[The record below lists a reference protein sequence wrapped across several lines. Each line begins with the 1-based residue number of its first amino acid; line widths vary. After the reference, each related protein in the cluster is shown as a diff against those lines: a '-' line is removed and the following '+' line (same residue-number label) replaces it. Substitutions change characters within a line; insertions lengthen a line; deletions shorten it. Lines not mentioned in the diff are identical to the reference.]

1 MFTVQDS
8 VYIVIFC
15 FSFFFP
21 SDQNLIYPIWLV
33 IYFFNLILNKNYKIK
48 LILCTMK
55 IELIHVI
62 FLQVNFLVLIN
73 SMNLFL
79 ICSIFDWKFRQEDQ
93 IDHNH

>member
-1 MFTVQDS
+1 
-8 VYIVIFC
+8 
-15 FSFFFP
+15 
-21 SDQNLIYPIWLV
+21 
-33 IYFFNLILNKNYKIK
+33 
-48 LILCTMK
+48 MK

-79 ICSIFDWKFRQEDQ
+79 ICEIFDWKFRQEDQ